1 MNHCRSARCG
11 NLFLVSFAMCL
22 SVPPAVYQSRK
33 GRTPGSS
40 PVAFT
45 LSNFVQRNFCF
56 HCHPFL
62 ASVSIYAWR
71 DEPEHNN
78 PDFPAMQV

>member
-1 MNHCRSARCG
+1 VVFQFVKVNATAQLQGRLMDSGLSA
-11 NLFLVSFAMCL
+11 
-22 SVPPAVYQSRK
+22 PP
-33 GRTPGSS
+33 GGS